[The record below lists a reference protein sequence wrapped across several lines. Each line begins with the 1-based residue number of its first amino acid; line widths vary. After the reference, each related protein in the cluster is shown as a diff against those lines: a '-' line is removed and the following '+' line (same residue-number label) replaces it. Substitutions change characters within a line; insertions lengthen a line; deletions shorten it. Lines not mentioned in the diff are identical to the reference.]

1 MGEPDRRPHLVVT
14 GFGEF
19 AGVKSNPSTWLV
31 QQLQSLHAQ
40 GAHRSPCMQPEGLSV
55 KPLNALLRCSS
66 CASHQNN

>member
-31 QQLQSLHAQ
+31 QQLQTLHAQ
-40 GAHRSPCMQPEGLSV
+40 GALRALHSTKGLAFGPV
-55 KPLNALLRCSS
+55 KA
-66 CASHQNN
+66 